1 MLKVPPKH
9 IPSPV
14 QACQEVFLL
23 GPVQEYLECETLGE
37 HKLLVRFAGGKV

>member
-14 QACQEVFLL
+14 QARQEVFLW
-23 GPVQEYLECETLGE
+23 GPVQEYLECETLVETTGV
-37 HKLLVRFAGGKV
+37 KL